1 MTKQKEKKKI
11 VTIGGGT
18 GTSMTLSGLKKYP
31 RNLIDITAI
40 VTMMDSGGSTGR
52 LRDEFGYLPVGDVR
66 MALAALS
73 NAPNAGDREI
83 LRELFL
89 HRFNKGEGLAGHNFG
104 NLFLV
109 ALTDILGSEEKAIE
123 YAGEILNISGKVLPV
138 TTGKADLVA
147 EYENGKIIHGETNI
161 DEVPISSDGTQR
173 IKKLWLEPEVQTTE
187 KVKQAIEEADVIVLG
202 PGDLYTSII
211 PNLIVG
217 GVAEGLKNTKAKI
230 IYVVNLMT
238 KWGQTYGLT
247 AKDHVDEITKYASR
261 VPDYIFVNSTPL
273 PSEILELYTKNNELP
288 IEDNL
293 TETEEYKVIRE
304 DFISSKVAK
313 KSSSDILKRSLIRH
327 DSDKLAKAIVNLLK
341 G

>member
-1 MTKQKEKKKI
+1 MKNIKKI

-31 RNLIDITAI
+31 RNFIDITAI

-73 NAPNAGDREI
+73 NAPNEGDREI

-89 HRFNKGEGLAGHNFG
+89 HRFNKGEGLSGHNFG

-138 TTGKADLVA
+138 TANKADLVA
-147 EYENGKIIHGETNI
+147 EYENGKVIHGETNI
-161 DEVPISSDGTQR
+161 DEIPVSSDGTQL

-187 KVKQAIEEADVIVLG
+187 KVKKAIEEADVIVLG

-211 PNLIVG
+211 PNIIVG
-217 GVAEGLKNTKAKI
+217 GVAESLKNTKAKI
-230 IYVVNLMT
+230 VYVVNLMT
-238 KWGQTYGLT
+238 KWGQTYGFT
-247 AKDHVDEITKYASR
+247 AQDHVDEIAKYMGR
-261 VPDYIFVNSTPL
+261 VPDYIFVNNKPL
-273 PSEILELYTKNNELP
+273 PPEILEIYAKDKELP

-293 TETEEYKVIRE
+293 KEKEEYKIIRE
-304 DFISSKVAK
+304 DFVSSKVAK

-327 DSDKLAKAIVNLLK
+327 DSDKLAKAIINLLEK
-341 G
+341 